1 MKKHLIKM
9 VMSLSALSL
18 FGLGSSTV
26 SLIKQMSDQIGI

>member
-18 FGLGSSTV
+18 FGLGSAV
-26 SLIKQMSDQIGI
+26 SFIKQMSDQIGI